1 MKQEST
7 TTVTGEISPSQ
18 IEDLLAMSTDYHK
31 TPLKAEAID
40 GTPFYK
46 NVLNLVYGLSKSGK
60 SFSIAKVLTEA
71 GLTGKD
77 VIWLD
82 KDYNINETLLSYL
95 RNFTHINYNVEE
107 FEEMLL
113 EVNGHGKI
121 LIFDSLKDFLHDAD
135 IDSNAGSQE
144 AMEYVRKFLKAGFT
158 VIVIAHATLQK
169 SSTTALKPKA
179 TMKIKGNEETIK
191 SKSDIVFQ
199 LQENADYRSFKL
211 TDSRITNAYKGSEFR
226 LYQLQQLKELVEKY
240 IKDSSELTVR
250 ELTNKLPSAVR
261 DTFKA
266 NQDKLIK
273 VEMEGK
279 KHIAKCI

>member
-1 MKQEST
+1 MKQKLT
-7 TTVTGEISPSQ
+7 KVTGEISPSQ
-18 IEDLLAMSTDYHK
+18 IEDLLAMSTDYYK
-31 TPLKAEAID
+31 KPLKAEVIE

-60 SFSIAKVLTEA
+60 SFSIAKVLAEA
-71 GLTGKD
+71 GLTAKD

-82 KDYNINETLLSYL
+82 KDYNVNETLLSYL

-135 IDSNAGSQE
+135 IDSNTGSQE
-144 AMEYVRKFLKAGFT
+144 AMEYVRKFLKTGFT

-169 SSTTALKPKA
+169 SSTALKPKA

-266 NQDKLIK
+266 NQDKLIR

>member
-1 MKQEST
+1 MTKHST
-7 TTVTGEISPSQ
+7 EVTDEVYSSQ
-18 IEDLLAMSTDYHK
+18 IGDLLELSTDYYK
-31 TPLKAEAID
+31 KPLKAEAIE
-40 GTPFYK
+40 GTPFYR

-60 SFSIAKVLTEA
+60 SFSIAKVLAEA

-82 KDYNINETLLSYL
+82 KDYNVNEALLSYL

-169 SSTTALKPKA
+169 SSTALKQKA
-179 TMKIKGNEETIK
+179 TMKIN
-191 SKSDIVFQ
+191 F
-199 LQENADYRSFKL
+199 LCLLR
-211 TDSRITNAYKGSEFR
+211 
-226 LYQLQQLKELVEKY
+226 
-240 IKDSSELTVR
+240 
-250 ELTNKLPSAVR
+250 
-261 DTFKA
+261 
-266 NQDKLIK
+266 
-273 VEMEGK
+273 
-279 KHIAKCI
+279 